1 MQDKLSVKKVYANAV
16 KYTAGHLF
24 AFAFLV
30 IFYYL
35 GSLLPMLIGTT
46 SFKVLMIPYYYLFLY
61 FSAGFYYKQQILLD
75 KEVFLHAGLRFLTA
89 ILLFLAAI
97 LLSTFAINLV
107 LSFIR
112 VSFFGGEALVFV
124 ILHSLTWQV
133 LKYLFLFLLFVA
145 FFIVPSFAFVSEIT
159 GKSRSLLTAY
169 AKTKGNIL
177 RIAVVVLFS
186 LFSMLLALYIFRFLT
201 PYITEFIRDV
211 VLVFITISYFK
222 MYDFFYKVPQSK
234 RKTEKAAQTDDKTD
248 DKKEEEIQVD
258 TKNVPEVTKL
268 AELSNRLKNMFG
280 GKTAKS
286 LPKKGEDSNVDQ
298 G

>member
-1 MQDKLSVKKVYANAV
+1 MQERLSVKKVYTNAV
-16 KYTAGHLF
+16 KYTTGHLF

-30 IFYYL
+30 IFYFL

-61 FSAGFYYKQQILLD
+61 FAAGFYYKQQILWD
-75 KEVFLHAGLRFLTA
+75 KEIFLHATLRFLTA

-97 LLSTFAINLV
+97 LVSTFAINLV

-133 LKYLFLFLLFVA
+133 LKYLFLFLLFIG

-159 GKSRSLLTAY
+159 GKSRSLLTTY
-169 AKTKGNIL
+169 VKTKGNIL
-177 RIAVVVLFS
+177 RIAAVVLSAMF
-186 LFSMLLALYIFRFLT
+186 FMLLALYIFRFLP
-201 PYITEFIRDV
+201 PYVTELIRDV

-222 MYDFFYKVPQSK
+222 MYDFFYKVPQAK
-234 RKTEKAAQTDDKTD
+234 RKSDKQALDDAEEKDDKA
-248 DKKEEEIQVD
+248 KEIKVD
-258 TKNVPEVTKL
+258 TKDTTETIKVAGLTDKFKSMFRRKKEQP
-268 AELSNRLKNMFG
+268 LSEE
-280 GKTAKS
+280 
-286 LPKKGEDSNVDQ
+286 GENSDANQ